1 VLVGEAP
8 SRRSD
13 PEAPFSGSSGARL
26 AALLGRPLDEVF
38 DLRNLLDSWPG
49 PAGKASAFDSRAA
62 RASAYEIR
70 RQALLA
76 RKRPRLVLVGR
87 RVARAFDVR
96 GDYLVWQ
103 RHHGLRVAILP
114 HPSGIVRWWND
125 PANVERARRFI
136 RSLD

>member
-1 VLVGEAP
+1 M
-8 SRRSD
+8 
-13 PEAPFSGSSGARL
+13 PFSGSSGARL

-49 PAGKASAFDSRAA
+49 RDGKASAFDERAA
-62 RASAYEIR
+62 RVAASAIR
-70 RQALLA
+70 SQALRA
-76 RKRPRLVLVGR
+76 RKSPRLVFVGH

-96 GDYLVWQ
+96 GDYLTWQ
-103 RHHGLRVAILP
+103 RHYGLRVAIFP
-114 HPSGIVRWWND
+114 HPSRIVLWWND